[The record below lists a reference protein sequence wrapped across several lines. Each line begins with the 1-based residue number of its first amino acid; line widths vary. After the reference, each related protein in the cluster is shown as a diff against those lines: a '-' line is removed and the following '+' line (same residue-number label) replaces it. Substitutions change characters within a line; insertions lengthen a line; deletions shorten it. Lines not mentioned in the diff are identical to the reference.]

1 MNAPRRAGIALA
13 LAAVLAGTVGSASA
27 QEPTEIG
34 IGSTVSGTLS
44 SSDPA
49 LLDRGPARV
58 YSFQAEEGQFL
69 VAVLRSGAF
78 DAYLT
83 LMRTVSGV
91 TDVVDSDDDSG
102 GGSDARLRFR
112 VPATG
117 VYYLVAQGYSAE
129 DTGGYSLTLDV
140 AAPARPATPQ
150 PLRMGETRDGT
161 LMADGPIL
169 FEGNADVPYH
179 LYTLEA
185 QAGQQLVIGLDS
197 DDFDAFLAFGP
208 MVGDMVEV
216 TATDDDGGG
225 GSDARLRVSIPRDGT
240 YGIHARPLSAGGTGT
255 YTITVREAM
264 AVAPRPVAAGQV
276 VKGMLGEGDPDEDQ
290 KFFEDLIYQGAAGET
305 LRIWLTSED
314 FDAYLSV
321 GRTVDGVYEELDWND
336 DGEEMGTDS
345 YLEITLPEAG
355 EYVIR
360 ATTFGSGSTG
370 RYTLRVETAGG

>member
-1 MNAPRRAGIALA
+1 MNPPRRALVALA
-13 LAAVLAGTVGSASA
+13 LAAVLTGTVDSASA

-34 IGSTVSGTLS
+34 IGSTVSGTLT

-58 YSFQAEEGQFL
+58 YSFQAEQGQLL

-91 TDVVDSDDDSG
+91 TDVVDHDDDSG

-117 VYYLVAQGYSAE
+117 VYYLVAQGYSEE
-129 DTGGYSLTLDV
+129 DKGGYSLTLDV
-140 AAPARPATPQ
+140 AAPARPAMPQ
-150 PLRMGETRDGT
+150 PIRVSDTRNGT
-161 LMADGPIL
+161 LTADEAIL
-169 FEGNADVPYH
+169 FDGNADVPYH

-240 YGIHARPLSAGGTGT
+240 YGIHARPLRSGETGT
-255 YTITVREAM
+255 YTISIREAET
-264 AVAPRPVAAGQV
+264 VAPRPVAAGQV
-276 VKGMLGEGDPDEDQ
+276 VQGMLGEGDPDEDQ
-290 KFFEDLIYQGAAGET
+290 KFFEDWVYQGAADET
-305 LRIWLTSED
+305 LRIWLSSED

-321 GRTVDGVYEELDWND
+321 GRAADGVYQELDWND
-336 DGEEMGTDS
+336 DGEEMSTDS
-345 YLEITLPEAG
+345 SLEISLPEAG
-355 EYVIR
+355 EYIIR

-370 RYTLRVETAGG
+370 RYTLRVETVSG

>member
-1 MNAPRRAGIALA
+1 MNPPRRVVVALA
-13 LAAVLAGTVGSASA
+13 VVAVLAGTVGSASA

-34 IGSTVSGTLS
+34 IGSTVSGTLT

-49 LLDRGPARV
+49 LMDRGPARV
-58 YSFQAEEGQFL
+58 YSFQAEEGQLL

-78 DAYLT
+78 DSYLT

-91 TDVVDSDDDSG
+91 TDVVDYDDDSG

-117 VYYLVAQGYSAE
+117 VYYLVAQGYSE
-129 DTGGYSLTLDV
+129 GDTGGYSLTLEV
-140 AAPARPATPQ
+140 AAPSRPATPQ
-150 PLRMGETRDGT
+150 PIRVGETRNGT

-169 FEGNADVPYH
+169 FEGNADLPYH

-185 QAGQQLVIGLDS
+185 RAGQQLVIALDS
-197 DDFDAFLAFGP
+197 EDFDAFLAFGP
-208 MVGDMVEV
+208 MLGDNVEV
-216 TATDDDGGG
+216 TDTDDDGGG

-240 YGIHARPLSAGGTGT
+240 YGIHARPLRSDETGN
-255 YTITVREAM
+255 YSITVREAM
-264 AVAPRPVAAGQV
+264 AVAPRPLAAGQV
-276 VKGMLGEGDPDEDQ
+276 VQGILGEGDPDEDQ
-290 KFFEDLIYQGAAGET
+290 KFFEDWVHQGAAGET

-321 GRTVDGVYEELDWND
+321 GRAVGGVYQELDWND

-345 YLEITLPEAG
+345 YLEITIPADG
-355 EYVIR
+355 EYLIR
-360 ATTFGSGSTG
+360 ATSWGSGSTG
-370 RYTLRVETAGG
+370 RYTLRVEAVGG

>member
-34 IGSTVSGTLS
+34 IGSTVSGTLT

-169 FEGNADVPYH
+169 FDGNADLPYH

-240 YGIHARPLSAGGTGT
+240 YGIHARPLSAGGTGA

-276 VKGMLGEGDPDEDQ
+276 VQGMLGEGDPDEDQ
-290 KFFEDLIYQGAAGET
+290 KFFEDWIYQGAAGET
-305 LRIWLTSED
+305 LRIWLSSED
-314 FDAYLSV
+314 FDAYLTV
-321 GRTVDGVYEELDWND
+321 GHTAEGAYQELDWND

-345 YLEITLPEAG
+345 YLEITIPADG
-355 EYVIR
+355 EYLIR
-360 ATTFGSGSTG
+360 ATSWGSGSTG
-370 RYTLRVETAGG
+370 RYTLRVEAAGG

>member
-290 KFFEDLIYQGAAGET
+290 KFFEDWIYQGAAGET
-305 LRIWLTSED
+305 LRIWLSSED

>member
-34 IGSTVSGTLS
+34 IGSTVSGTLT

-91 TDVVDSDDDSG
+91 TDVVDHDDDSG

-117 VYYLVAQGYSAE
+117 VYFLVAQGYSAE

-150 PLRMGETRDGT
+150 SLRMGETRNGT

-169 FEGNADVPYH
+169 FDGNADLPYH
-179 LYTLEA
+179 LFTLEA

-240 YGIHARPLSAGGTGT
+240 YGIHARPLSAGGTGA

-264 AVAPRPVAAGQV
+264 AVAPRPVASGQV
-276 VKGMLGEGDPDEDQ
+276 VQGMLGEGDPDEEQ
-290 KFFEDLIYQGAAGET
+290 KFFEDWIYQGAAGET
-305 LRIWLTSED
+305 LRIWLSSED
-314 FDAYLSV
+314 FDAYLTV
-321 GRTVDGVYEELDWND
+321 GHTAEGVYEELDWND

-345 YLEITLPEAG
+345 YLEITLPADG
-355 EYVIR
+355 EYLIR
-360 ATTFGSGSTG
+360 ATSWGSGSTG
-370 RYTLRVETAGG
+370 RYTLRVEAVGG